1 MKTQPRTDVDD
12 YPNGFDAAPPKPWP
26 LWIQVGVFAMAFVL
40 MQGLWSFARGTLL
53 ERVAVD
59 QATVAPAAWL
69 VNQLTPQVHALAV
82 RSSIRAPGGGINV
95 LNGCEGFEVLFLLM
109 AALLVAPIVWRRKAV
124 GLFAGALIVWVL
136 NQARIL
142 VLFYASRA
150 DKELFT
156 LLHGT
161 VAPLVMIVLVTIAF
175 VFFLSMSYIAQ
186 SVKIGPRVTV

>member
-1 MKTQPRTDVDD
+1 
-12 YPNGFDAAPPKPWP
+12 
-26 LWIQVGVFAMAFVL
+26 
-40 MQGLWSFARGTLL
+40 
-53 ERVAVD
+53 
-59 QATVAPAAWL
+59 
-69 VNQLTPQVHALAV
+69 
-82 RSSIRAPGGGINV
+82 
-95 LNGCEGFEVLFLLM
+95 M